1 MDKPTTMENYR
12 LNVIPVEIWVTAGL
26 ILAGF
31 TVMGVG
37 IGIYLNEVWA
47 STLFGVG
54 TAFLV
59 NSILVLRSYYQRIK
73 VTRS

>member
-1 MDKPTTMENYR
+1 MENYR
-12 LNVIPVEIWVTAGL
+12 LNIIPVEIWVTAGL

-31 TVMGVG
+31 TAMGVG

-54 TAFLV
+54 TAFLA
-59 NSILVLRSYYQRIK
+59 SGILILRSYYQRIK
-73 VTRS
+73 LSRS